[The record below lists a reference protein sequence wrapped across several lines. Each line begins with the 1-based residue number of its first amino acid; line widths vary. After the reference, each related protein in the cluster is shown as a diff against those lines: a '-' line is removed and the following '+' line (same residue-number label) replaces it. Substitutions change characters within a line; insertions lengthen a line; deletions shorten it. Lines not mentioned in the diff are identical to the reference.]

1 MLRTDRIRC
10 VKGREILNARG
21 RPTVEAELVT
31 EKGIRVTAS
40 VPSGTSRGK
49 YEAYELYDGGT
60 RYGGYGTRTAAAN
73 ISGPIA
79 QALKGHDVAD
89 QIGIDQVL
97 LELDGTENKRNLG
110 GNAILAASVA
120 AAKAGAASQSVS
132 TFRYLLQPGVIP
144 RIPDIVATV
153 IAGGVFSTS
162 GLEFEDYML
171 ILHDFP
177 GFPDAL
183 EALVAMRKQLENKL
197 RAKYHDFP
205 EDGGALAA
213 PLSSTE
219 EAFDYI
225 LGTATELGY
234 RGKVDV
240 GLDVAASEL
249 WDEKERKYR
258 LYGGET
264 YSGGELL
271 AYYTGLCEKYPLTFL
286 EDGFEQD
293 AFADF
298 AKLRARF
305 PDREIVG
312 DDLFVSNPKRLQRGI
327 DCQAANAILLKVN
340 QIGTVTEAVAAGN
353 LARSNGMDVIVSLR
367 SGETGDDFIAD
378 LAVAVGA
385 RQIKLGSPVREE
397 RNAKYNRLLHI
408 WEELEG

>member
-1 MLRTDRIRC
+1 M
-10 VKGREILNARG
+10 
-21 RPTVEAELVT
+21 EAELVT

-60 RYGGYGTRTAAAN
+60 RYDGYGTKKAAAN

-79 QALKGHDVAD
+79 RALKGRDVAD
-89 QIGIDQVL
+89 QRGIDQVL
-97 LELDGTENKRNLG
+97 LELDGTDTKRNLG
-110 GNAILAASVA
+110 GNAVLAASVA
-120 AAKAGAASQSVS
+120 AARAGAASQGVS
-132 TFRYLLQPGVIP
+132 PFRYLLQPGVVP
-144 RIPDIVATV
+144 GLPDIVATV

-162 GLEFEDYML
+162 GLEFEDYMM

-177 GFPDAL
+177 GFPEEL
-183 EALVAMRKQLENKL
+183 EALVALRKQLEKKL
-197 RAKYHDFP
+197 RAKYLDFP

-213 PLSSTE
+213 PLASTA

-225 LGTATELGY
+225 LSTATDLGY

-249 WDEKERKYR
+249 WDEKTGRYR
-258 LYGGET
+258 LNGGKT
-264 YSGGELL
+264 CNRSELL
-271 AYYTGLCEKYPLTFL
+271 AYYAKLCEKYPLTFL

-293 AFADF
+293 AFEDF
-298 AKLRARF
+298 AKLRSMF
-305 PDREIVG
+305 PERQIVG
-312 DDLFVSNPKRLQRGI
+312 DDLFVTNTKRLQKGI
-327 DCQAANAILLKVN
+327 DCMAATGILLKIN
-340 QIGTVTEAVAAGN
+340 QIGTVTEAVAASN

-397 RNAKYNRLLHI
+397 RNAKYNRLLRI
-408 WEELEG
+408 WEELQG